1 VAGIHKEVKAMRR
14 SRITWLVLGLV
25 LGAMLVAA
33 NAVAN
38 HPRAQIVRWDLVE
51 AVNGVAVSGGENV
64 ATDQTTGDSLTLTGS
79 GHVRPRS
86 HEAFGGGTFVH
97 EDVDG
102 NEISSGSYH
111 VIDFVSWK
119 RLRGGDFGATGL
131 IDGIGDPDEASSGI
145 LTVKIRAR
153 PEGSSSSI
161 DALLEVHCNLPGTVN
176 PTFEGVRVQVGG
188 QTFEPDPE
196 RHGLTL
202 FHVMR

>member
-1 VAGIHKEVKAMRR
+1 VAGIHKEVNAMRR
-14 SRITWLVLGLV
+14 SGITWLVLGLI

-38 HPRAQIVRWDLVE
+38 HPRAQIVRWDLLE

-86 HEAFGGGTFVH
+86 HEAFGGGTFVL
-97 EDVDG
+97 EDIDG

-111 VIDFVSWK
+111 VTGFVSWK

-145 LTVKIRAR
+145 LTVKVRAR
-153 PEGSSSSI
+153 PEGSTSGI
-161 DALLEVHCNLPGTVN
+161 DLLEVHCNLPGTIN